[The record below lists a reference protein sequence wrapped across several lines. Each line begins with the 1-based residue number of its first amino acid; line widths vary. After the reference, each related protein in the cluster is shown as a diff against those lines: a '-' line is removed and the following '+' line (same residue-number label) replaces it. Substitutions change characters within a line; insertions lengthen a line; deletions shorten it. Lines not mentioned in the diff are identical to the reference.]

1 MIYNKIKNII
11 IVVTKMTEIE
21 FDKKQYCLS
30 LLEKLI
36 PPEDCYERMVAL
48 KCYQINLKDNYDQF
62 VNYNQDIIFNY
73 SDEECDFFIK
83 LCNNII
89 NKKISSMDLESCCI
103 FRQDGIFFDKKKNIV
118 VFNYR

>member
-1 MIYNKIKNII
+1 MTNKKIENII
-11 IVVTKMTEIE
+11 IVTKITEMSVYTKE
-21 FDKKQYCLS
+21 NCLS
-30 LLEKLI
+30 LLEKLL

-48 KCYQINLKDNYDQF
+48 KCYQINLKDDYDQF

-73 SDEECDFFIK
+73 SEEECDFFIK

-89 NKKISSMDLESCCI
+89 NKKISSMDMESCCV
-103 FRQDGIFFDKKKNIV
+103 FRQDGLFFDKKKNIV

>member
-1 MIYNKIKNII
+1 MKNKKIENII
-11 IVVTKMTEIE
+11 IVITKMSVYTKEN
-21 FDKKQYCLS
+21 CLS

-36 PPEDCYERMVAL
+36 PPEDCYERMVDL
-48 KCYQINLKDNYDQF
+48 KCYQINLKDDYEQF

-73 SDEECDFFIK
+73 SDEECEFFIK

-89 NKKISSMDLESCCI
+89 NKKISSMDMESCCV
-103 FRQDGIFFDKKKNIV
+103 FRQDGLFFDKKKNII

>member
-1 MIYNKIKNII
+1 
-11 IVVTKMTEIE
+11 
-21 FDKKQYCLS
+21 
-30 LLEKLI
+30 
-36 PPEDCYERMVAL
+36 MVAL

-89 NKKISSMDLESCCI
+89 NKKISSMDLDSCCI
-103 FRQDGIFFDKKKNIV
+103 FRQDGVFFDKKKNIV
-118 VFNYR
+118 VFNYC